1 MSSTKKDTGAWLLGG
16 LAIAGVGALAYYLW
30 RNRKPSQKQERKDG
44 APKEAAILSHKHEHK
59 SHGTHKHGPKRI
71 VFIGPPGA
79 GKGTQGPKLKEK
91 YGCVHLATGD
101 LLRAAVAKGTEM
113 GKKAKVAMDAGK
125 LVTDDIVIGMIK
137 EAISNPDVG
146 EKGYILDGFPR
157 SVVQMH
163 MLEDMLVQAG
173 HQLDAVVQFKIDDNE
188 LIERICGR
196 LIHKA
201 SGRTYHMKFN
211 APLVPGKD
219 DVTGEDLIRRPDDN
233 EATLVA
239 RLKVFHEETAPLLD
253 HYRSK
258 GLLTTIDASQPID
271 LCLGEIE
278 AALQRRR

>member
-1 MSSTKKDTGAWLLGG
+1 MSNTKKDTGAWLLG
-16 LAIAGVGALAYYLW
+16 AAAVAGVGALAYYLW
-30 RNRKPSQKQERKDG
+30 RNRKPAHKKQEIKDA
-44 APKEAAILSHKHEHK
+44 APKDSQKHEHK
-59 SHGTHKHGPKRI
+59 AHHGAQKHGPKRI

-101 LLRAAVAKGTEM
+101 LLRAAVSKGTEM

-137 EAISNPDVG
+137 EAISNPDVA

-157 SVVQMH
+157 SLVQMH
-163 MLEDMLVQAG
+163 MLEDMLNGAG
-173 HQLDAVVQFKIDDNE
+173 HQLDAVVQFQIDDYE

-196 LIHKA
+196 LIHKS

-211 APLVPGKD
+211 PPVVPGKD
-219 DVTGEDLIRRPDDN
+219 DITGEELIRRPDDN

-239 RLKVFHEETAPLLD
+239 RLKVFHDETAPLLE
-253 HYRSK
+253 HYQSK
-258 GLLTTIDASQPID
+258 GFLTVIDASQPID
-271 LCLGEIE
+271 ICFGEIE
-278 AALQRRR
+278 TALQRRH